1 MKLTREGASHAYS
14 RAKNIGTQAWHTTKR
29 VLNTTDKLATLA
41 AHGLVHISDRLDSDT
56 KQYAAGALRGYANR
70 RSQVG
75 AVMDNTERVGNA
87 FRDAGF
93 EL

>member
-1 MKLTREGASHAYS
+1 MKLTRERASHAYS

-41 AHGLVHISDRLDSDT
+41 AHGLVHISDRLDPDT
-56 KQYAAGALRGYANR
+56 RQYAAGALRGYANR
-70 RSQVG
+70 RGQIG